1 MKKQHRTKSQA
12 VSLQFLKSPNIQQGA
27 EILIAKR
34 NELQNDILKEMNS
47 EGVYEPPK
55 TISFISPSKTE
66 RIPQEE
72 YDQLVEPY
80 REAMTRLEVR
90 MNGLNEDYR
99 KKYRDYPI
107 HNIQAR
113 IKSRKSIEKKLA
125 SKNLPITAYTAKDNL
140 TDIAGIRV
148 ICYFVEDIFSIL
160 SLVKAQT
167 DLLILKESDYIHY
180 PKESGYKSYHMV
192 LGIPVYRLEGMQYYP
207 VEIQFRTLA
216 MDLWASMEHRIC
228 YKGETPDE
236 TADAFLNYSIELSE
250 MERRMKHLLN
260 EIRKDNPQE
269 PIQ

>member
-1 MKKQHRTKSQA
+1 M
-12 VSLQFLKSPNIQQGA
+12 
-27 EILIAKR
+27 IAKKT
-34 NELQNDILKEMNS
+34 QQQIL
-47 EGVYEPPK
+47 EPVTGEAVK
-55 TISFISPSKTE
+55 AE
-66 RIPQEE
+66 RISQEE

-113 IKSRKSIEKKLA
+113 IKSRKSIEKKL
-125 SKNLPITAYTAKDNL
+125 SFRNLPISAYAAKDNL

-160 SLVKAQT
+160 SLVRTQT
-167 DLLILKESDYIHY
+167 DVLILKESDYIHY
-180 PKESGYKSYHMV
+180 PKNSGYKSYHMV
-192 LGIPVYRLEGMQYYP
+192 LGVPVYRIEGMQYYP

-228 YKGETPDE
+228 YKGEAPDNE
-236 TADAFLNYSIELSE
+236 TADAFRNYSTELSE
-250 MERRMKHLLN
+250 MERRMKHHLD
-260 EIRKDNPQE
+260 EVRRDNPQE
-269 PIQ
+269 PMQ

>member
-1 MKKQHRTKSQA
+1 M
-12 VSLQFLKSPNIQQGA
+12 
-27 EILIAKR
+27 IAKKDFK
-34 NELQNDILKEMNS
+34 NDYKNDILKEMNS
-47 EGVYEPPK
+47 EGIYEPPK
-55 TISFISPSKTE
+55 TLSFVSPSKTNH
-66 RIPQEE
+66 IPQEE

-113 IKSRKSIEKKLA
+113 IKSRKSIEKKLD
-125 SKNLPITAYTAKDNL
+125 SKSLPITAYTAKDNL

-167 DLLILKESDYIHY
+167 DLLILKESYYIHY

-192 LGIPVYRLEGMQYYP
+192 LGIPVYR
-207 VEIQFRTLA
+207 I
-216 MDLWASMEHRIC
+216 
-228 YKGETPDE
+228 
-236 TADAFLNYSIELSE
+236 
-250 MERRMKHLLN
+250 
-260 EIRKDNPQE
+260 
-269 PIQ
+269 

>member
-1 MKKQHRTKSQA
+1 M
-12 VSLQFLKSPNIQQGA
+12 
-27 EILIAKR
+27 IARK
-34 NELQNDILKEMNS
+34 NDYSSEFLKEMN
-47 EGVYEPPK
+47 
-55 TISFISPSKTE
+55 TALSFVAASTKTE
-66 RIPQEE
+66 RISQEE

-125 SKNLPITAYTAKDNL
+125 FRNLPITAYTAKDNL

-160 SLVKAQT
+160 SLVRTQT

-180 PKESGYKSYHMV
+180 PKSSGYKSYHMV
-192 LGIPVYRLEGMQYYP
+192 LGVPVYRIEGMQYYP

-228 YKGETPDE
+228 YKGET
-236 TADAFLNYSIELSE
+236 TDAFQNYSMELSE
-250 MERRMKHLLN
+250 MERRMKHLLD
-260 EIRKDNPQE
+260 EARRENPQE
-269 PIQ
+269 PMQ